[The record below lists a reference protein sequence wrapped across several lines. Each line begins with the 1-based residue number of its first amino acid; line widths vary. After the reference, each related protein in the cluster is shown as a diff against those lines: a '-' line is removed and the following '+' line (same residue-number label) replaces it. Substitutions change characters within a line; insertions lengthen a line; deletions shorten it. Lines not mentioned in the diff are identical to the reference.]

1 MKKSKVKQYFVDVS
15 PETIISDYN
24 SVCNKLFRLT
34 SVASSINISPEIM
47 SQIRRLEERKKG
59 LEGHLEKENIEYTK
73 R

>member
-1 MKKSKVKQYFVDVS
+1 MKESKVKQYFIDVL

-34 SVASSINISPEIM
+34 SVASSTNMSPSMM
-47 SQIRRLEERKKG
+47 SQVRRLEERKKG
-59 LEGHLEKENIEYTK
+59 LEGHLEQENIEYTK